1 MLKIAPILLLTASS
15 IIASAAPAGAQVIKP
30 GGSTDRLPA
39 PATITAVQQPDG
51 HISVTWSAVEGAVSY
66 TLARSVPPTPV
77 APVALQNPSDTVY
90 VDLYVKPGSTYYYL
104 VAAVNEAGLA
114 GLKRGS
120 APVVATA
127 PAATQ
132 PPPPP
137 SGVTAVLS
145 GSTATVSWAFL
156 QGMHYPVQRGIV
168 TSTSPGTWQLVN
180 DIRTC
185 CGLTDKLDVYPA
197 GTRVIYRVTA
207 VDSKGMQSQPAMS
220 NEITIPSVV
229 AIDTA
234 PTTPPATSTTTV
246 RPAVVAE
253 PSTIKVGD
261 PLLKAGGSSSFT
273 NLQLQKTHW
282 LSLDESVATV
292 DSKGQVRAR
301 AAGFTYIVAI
311 GTTPDGS
318 VASLVKRVDV
328 R

>member
-1 MLKIAPILLLTASS
+1 MLKIAPVLLLTASAM
-15 IIASAAPAGAQVIKP
+15 ASAAPAGAQVTKP
-30 GGSTDRLPA
+30 GPTDRLPA

-51 HISVTWSAVEGAVSY
+51 HIRVTWSAVEGAVSY
-66 TLARSVPPTPV
+66 TLARSVPPTSI
-77 APVALQNPSDTVY
+77 APVTLPNPSDTVY
-90 VDLYVKPGSTYYYL
+90 VDLAVKPGSTYYYL
-104 VAAVNEAGLA
+104 VAAVNEAGLP

-137 SGVTAVLS
+137 SGVRAVLN
-145 GSTATVSWAFL
+145 GSTATVSWGFL
-156 QGMHYPVQRGIV
+156 QGIGYRVERV
-168 TSTSPGTWQLVN
+168 TVTGTSPGSSVPVN
-180 DIRTC
+180 VVYTG
-185 CGLTDKLDVYPA
+185 GLSDGLGAYPA
-197 GTRVIYRVTA
+197 GTRVVYRVTA
-207 VDSKGMQSQPAMS
+207 MNSTGMQSQPAMS
-220 NEITIPSVV
+220 NEITIPSV
-229 AIDTA
+229 ATTDTVT
-234 PTTPPATSTTTV
+234 TTPPATSTTTV

-253 PSTIKVGD
+253 PSTMKVGD
-261 PLLKAGGSSSFT
+261 PLLKVGGSSSFT

-318 VASLVKRVDV
+318 VASMVKRVDV